1 MSSKRFKKLPEKTST
16 LPSKSLDILLSEVKK
31 NCTTKFDESIDLSF
45 QINIKQKKMK
55 LTLGLLL
62 IFQVDQVKKLKLL

>member
-16 LPSKSLDILLSEVKK
+16 LPSKSLDIFLSEVKK
-31 NCTTKFDESIDLSF
+31 NCTNKFDESIDLSF